1 MLVCPPVWEVPQSGT
16 LVKNCGEAAFCVCSC
31 ERPGWEVQQGIEKS
45 FVNVPVED
53 DDWEMLF

>member
-1 MLVCPPVWEVPQSGT
+1 MLVCPPVWEVPQSGM

-53 DDWEMLF
+53 DD